1 VITKNRYLIY
11 EENYEEGVQL
21 KNSII
26 ADIPFNADTLFSSI
40 PKAYLN
46 NAKAYPFLNFKFI
59 RDYPYECFYI
69 FRQRDTIEWHIEEE
83 LLPATQHL
91 GVGFFAGAPLA
102 QGVLTGKYQ
111 SHIPSTSRGANGH
124 RNAEV
129 QGYLDERSLSIVD
142 ALCTAA
148 EGLGISPATTA
159 LVWARDRAGVT
170 AAIVGVRHPEQWN
183 EIIDSE
189 KVRLPR
195 AILDALDDIS
205 S

>member
-1 VITKNRYLIY
+1 MDYAVRTGRVRYT
-11 EENYEEGVQL
+11 GVRGYSGWQL
-21 KNSII
+21 AVTHAAANHAAASARPIV
-26 ADIPFNADTLFSSI
+26 AAQNEYNLLVRRA
-40 PKAYLN
+40 
-46 NAKAYPFLNFKFI
+46 
-59 RDYPYECFYI
+59 
-69 FRQRDTIEWHIEEE
+69 EEE

>member
-1 VITKNRYLIY
+1 MVRR
-11 EENYEEGVQL
+11 
-21 KNSII
+21 
-26 ADIPFNADTLFSSI
+26 A
-40 PKAYLN
+40 
-46 NAKAYPFLNFKFI
+46 
-59 RDYPYECFYI
+59 
-69 FRQRDTIEWHIEEE
+69 EEE